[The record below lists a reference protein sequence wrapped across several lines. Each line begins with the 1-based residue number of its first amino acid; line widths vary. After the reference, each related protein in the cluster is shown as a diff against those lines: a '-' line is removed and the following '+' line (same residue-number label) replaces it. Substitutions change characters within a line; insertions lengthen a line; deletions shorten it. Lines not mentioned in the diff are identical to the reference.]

1 MTTDIYERLAQHL
14 DDLPA
19 GFPRTE
25 SGVEIR
31 ILRRLFTREDA
42 ELAVHLTMIPEEPR
56 VIARRAKI
64 PVKEAARRLEKM
76 FGKGLVFGLHK
87 KNKPPLY
94 MAEQFVVGFWEGQ
107 VNKLDPELIQDAEE
121 YLSVYFD
128 RSSWWKVPQ
137 LRTIPVGKSIST
149 QNEVMPYER
158 AEELVRGQRTFA
170 VGNCICRQESR
181 LLGKGCDKP
190 EESCLSFG
198 TATRINVRT
207 GRARKISM
215 DEALAIL
222 QRAEEVGLVLQPGNA
237 KKTLFICTCCGCCC
251 GVLRSLKRY
260 PEPASLVSSS
270 FIANLN
276 ADTCTGCG
284 TCVERCQ
291 MEAIHLTDSTAA
303 LDLKRCIGC
312 GLCVSTCPSD
322 SLSLVRKPKM
332 EQPYVPK
339 DIVETNIKLGKAR
352 GRLGIGKR
360 VGMQVRSKLD
370 RLLTQ
375 KSKNF
380 EGSD

>member
-1 MTTDIYERLAQHL
+1 MAKDIYERLAQHL

-19 GFPRTE
+19 GFPRTD

-31 ILRRLFTREDA
+31 ILRRLFTPQDA
-42 ELAVHLTMIPEEPR
+42 ELAVHLTPILEEAR

-64 PVKEAARRLEKM
+64 PVEEAARRLEKM
-76 FGKGLVFGLHK
+76 FEKGLIFGLHR

-107 VNKLDPELIQDAEE
+107 VNKLDRELIRDAEE
-121 YLSVYFD
+121 YLSAYFD
-128 RSSWWKVPQ
+128 KSSWWAVPQ

-149 QNEVMPYER
+149 QTEVMPYER

-170 VGNCICRQESR
+170 VGNCICRQEKR
-181 LLGKGCDKP
+181 LLGEGCDKP

-198 TATRINVRT
+198 TAARINVRT

-215 DEALAIL
+215 EEALAIL
-222 QRAEEVGLVLQPGNA
+222 QRAEEVGLVLQPANA
-237 KKTLFICTCCGCCC
+237 KKALFMCTCCGCCC

-291 MEAIHLTDSTAA
+291 MEAIHLSDSTAA

-332 EQPYVPK
+332 KQPYVPE
-339 DIVETNIKLGKAR
+339 DMVETNIKLGKAR
-352 GRLGIGKR
+352 GKLGIGKR
-360 VGMQVRSKLD
+360 VSMQVRSKLD
-370 RLLTQ
+370 RVLTQ
-375 KSKNF
+375 KSKNL
-380 EGSD
+380 EGSH

>member
-1 MTTDIYERLAQHL
+1 L

-25 SGVEIR
+25 SGVELR
-31 ILRRLFTREDA
+31 ILRRLFTPEDA
-42 ELAVHLTMIPEEPR
+42 KLAVHLTLILEEAR

-64 PVKEAARRLEKM
+64 PVEEATRRLEKM
-76 FGKGLVFGLHK
+76 FEKGLIFGLHRK
-87 KNKPPLY
+87 SKPPLY

-107 VNKLDPELIQDAEE
+107 VNKLDRDLIQDAEE
-121 YLSVYFD
+121 YLSTYFD
-128 RSSWWKVPQ
+128 QSSWWAVPQ

-149 QNEVMPYER
+149 QSEVMPYER

-170 VGNCICRQESR
+170 VGNCICRQEKR
-181 LLGKGCDKP
+181 LLGEGCDKP

-198 TATRINVRT
+198 TAARINVRT
-207 GRARKISM
+207 GRARTISM
-215 DEALAIL
+215 EEALAIL
-222 QRAEEVGLVLQPGNA
+222 QRAEEVGLVLQPANA
-237 KKTLFICTCCGCCC
+237 KKALFMCTCCGCCC

-270 FIANLN
+270 FIASLN
-276 ADTCTGCG
+276 VDTCTGCG

-291 MEAIHLTDSTAA
+291 MEAIHLTDGTAA

-322 SLSLVRKPKM
+322 SLSLVRKPKIK
-332 EQPYVPK
+332 QAYVPE
-339 DIVETNIKLGKAR
+339 DIVEANIKLAKAR
-352 GRLGIGKR
+352 GKLGIGKR

-370 RLLTQ
+370 RFLSSRQ
-375 KSKNF
+375 V
-380 EGSD
+380 E